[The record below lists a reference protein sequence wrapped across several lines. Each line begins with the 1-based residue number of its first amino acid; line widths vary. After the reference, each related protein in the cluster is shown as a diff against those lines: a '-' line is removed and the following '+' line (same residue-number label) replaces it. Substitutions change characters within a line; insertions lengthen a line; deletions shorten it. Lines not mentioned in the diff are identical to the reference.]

1 MKLEDML
8 IVALVFLVLFGGS
21 RIPQLGA
28 GLGKGIRAFKKGLE
42 GGGEEAAPPADGA
55 AGEGEREPSLPGGAG
70 RGGG

>member
-28 GLGKGIRAFKKGLE
+28 GLGKGIRAFKRGLE
-42 GGGEEAAPPADGA
+42 GGGEEPAPPADGA
-55 AGEGEREPSLPGGAG
+55 AGERERDPSLPGGAR